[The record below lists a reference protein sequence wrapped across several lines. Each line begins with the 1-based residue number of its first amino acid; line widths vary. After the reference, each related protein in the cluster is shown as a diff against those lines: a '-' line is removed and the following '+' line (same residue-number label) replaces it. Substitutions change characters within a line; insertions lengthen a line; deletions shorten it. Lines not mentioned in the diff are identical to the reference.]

1 MLILLWECRG
11 GGGAFVAVFL
21 RGVFVDVLRKSCR
34 EALEECCI
42 EVLTKSA
49 VEEKSVV
56 QEC

>member
-1 MLILLWECRG
+1 M
-11 GGGAFVAVFL
+11 
-21 RGVFVDVLRKSCR
+21 DVLRKSCR
-34 EALEECCI
+34 EALEECCR